1 MKMHFLNFNVPRGV
15 NIMLHMHVIG
25 FCYPSHKK
33 RPKTSKTRQRLEKS
47 FISSQAT
54 SHTGLSII
62 AVNKS
67 CLLRRSDSFGPFL
80 KALPQC
86 SNQDRTSI
94 YQGVIQY
101 QPSPLLRIRGGSKKS
116 PVCRSSSRM
125 PKRESVKRS
134 KKEHRH
140 HHRRTTNT

>member
-33 RPKTSKTRQRLEKS
+33 GQKTSKNGQRLDKS

-54 SHTGLSII
+54 SHTGLSIN

-101 QPSPLLRIRGGSKKS
+101 QQRYQPSPLLLFSPPNQGGSKKS
-116 PVCRSSSRM
+116 PVGRSVGRAVACQSG
-125 PKRESVKRS
+125 KA
-134 KKEHRH
+134 
-140 HHRRTTNT
+140 